1 MSSPARHLL
10 APARGRGKL
19 DASSPLGYLAGMT
32 LWKVLTR
39 TLRTWWQAL
48 TPLVLLNTAWM
59 VLQLPLVT
67 APVATAVFAAL
78 VYDLVSEG
86 EVNYATIRPL
96 AGRLWWAALRWGAL
110 NLLVWGILLGNFL
123 LSRDAPQAGWW
134 FLRAVWAVMALLW
147 AALNLYFWP
156 LYLRSAQP
164 SVAGGVRAAARFL
177 LLHPGLGF
185 GAAALAAAL
194 LVFSAVLT
202 FFLVVVWMS
211 WAALLAEYAVRAA
224 LERSPA

>member
-1 MSSPARHLL
+1 
-10 APARGRGKL
+10 
-19 DASSPLGYLAGMT
+19 MT

-67 APVATAVFAAL
+67 APIATAVFAAL

-86 EVNYATIRPL
+86 EVNYATIRPF
-96 AGRLWWAALRWGAL
+96 AGRLWQAALRWGAL

-123 LSRDAPQAGWW
+123 LSWNAPEAGWW
-134 FLRAVWAVMALLW
+134 FLRAAWAVMALLW

-156 LYLRSAQP
+156 LYLRSAAP
-164 SVAGGVRAAARFL
+164 GVLDALRSAARLL
-177 LLHPGLGF
+177 LLHPGLML
-185 GAAALAAAL
+185 GAAALAGVL
-194 LVFSAVLT
+194 LVFSTVLT
-202 FFLVVVWMS
+202 FFLLMMWMS
-211 WAALLAEYAVRAA
+211 WAALLSEYAVRAA
-224 LERSPA
+224 LERSGPPR